1 LRGWAASV
9 ARHEMDETMEKKD
22 VRILLVDDNDVTR
35 EVLRVILRSEGY
47 AVVGEATDGGAALE
61 LALKLIPD
69 IILLDL
75 VMPKIGGHEILP
87 KLREMLPNAK
97 VLVVTANK
105 DQDMVS
111 EVVKAGIHGY
121 ILKPFNAQRIID
133 TMNAVLQKMQKT

>member
-1 LRGWAASV
+1 
-9 ARHEMDETMEKKD
+9 MEKKN
-22 VRILLVDDNDVTR
+22 VSILLVDDNDVTR

-61 LALKLIPD
+61 MALKLQPD
-69 IILLDL
+69 IIMLDL
-75 VMPKIGGHEILP
+75 IMPKISGHEILP
-87 KLREMLPNAK
+87 KIKEMVPNSM

-105 DQDMVS
+105 DQEMIN

-133 TMNAVLQKMQKT
+133 TLEAVRQKLKRS

>member
-1 LRGWAASV
+1 
-9 ARHEMDETMEKKD
+9 MDETMEKKD

-133 TMNAVLQKMQKT
+133 TMNAVLQKMQKN

>member
-1 LRGWAASV
+1 MRVWAAS
-9 ARHEMDETMEKKD
+9 AALREMDETMEKKD

-47 AVVGEATDGGAALE
+47 NVVGEATDGGVALE

>member
-1 LRGWAASV
+1 
-9 ARHEMDETMEKKD
+9 MEKKD

-133 TMNAVLQKMQKT
+133 TMNAVLQKMQKN